1 MGQLE
6 QRPYGGTMSGILEE
20 KQEGKRK
27 KKTQEEKQVWL
38 KQSEQGGRW

>member
-1 MGQLE
+1 MRQLE

-20 KQEGKRK
+20 KQEGKIK
-27 KKTQEEKQVWL
+27 KMQEEKQVWL